1 MQSVTNSV
9 DALFAGKDAA
19 VRAAYDRL
27 LDALRPLG
35 PFREEPKRT
44 SIHLCHRVGFAG
56 VHPRR
61 RSLSLNL
68 RTDYAIQSG
77 RVAQSDQVSKGRYH
91 NEVML
96 SSPEEVDAELVGWL
110 KDAYALG

>member
-19 VRAAYDRL
+19 VRAVYDRL

-35 PFREEPKRT
+35 PFREEPKKT
-44 SIHLCHRVGFAG
+44 AIHLCHRVGFAG

-61 RSLSLNL
+61 RALALNL
-68 RTDYAIQSG
+68 RTDYPIENS
-77 RVAQSDQVSKGRYH
+77 RVARSDQVSAHRYH

-96 SSPEEVDAELVGWL
+96 TSPDEVDAELVGWL
-110 KDAYALG
+110 KDAYALA